1 MTKLLTRLFIKNYD
15 KPDDPAVRKK
25 YGTLS
30 SSVGIA
36 TNFILALI
44 KLIAGLLASSVA
56 IIADALNNLSDAGA
70 SVITLIS
77 FKLSAKPADKD
88 HPFGHARMEY
98 VASMIVSFLIMLVG
112 FELLSDS
119 FGSLISPDKAAKVEV
134 TLITFVILSVSIV
147 LKLWLGLFYLK
158 IGKTIDSSVIK
169 ATATDS
175 ITDSI
180 STVAVLAS
188 SIVIKL
194 TGWQIFDSIVGLA
207 VSVII
212 IVAGAKILNETKN
225 LILGEA
231 PVDEVVNNIMKIT
244 EEYPD
249 IIGVHDL
256 MVHNYGPHNFIASF
270 HAEVDGK
277 ADIYYLHDMID
288 NAERCVKER
297 LGIACTIHMDPIV
310 TDDETVLELKSFL
323 FETLSEAGLDFSIH
337 DFRTVIGTTHTN
349 LIFDVVLPF
358 ESEFTENEIIEKI
371 SNLIHAKRADCYCV
385 INVDRS

>member
-1 MTKLLTRLFIKNYD
+1 MTKLLTRIFIKNYD
-15 KPDDPAVRKK
+15 KPEDSTVRKK
-25 YGTLS
+25 YGTLA

-36 TNFILALI
+36 TNFLLALI
-44 KLIAGLLASSVA
+44 KLFAGILANSVA
-56 IIADALNNLSDAGA
+56 IIADALNNLSDSGA
-70 SVITLIS
+70 SLITLIS

-88 HPFGHARMEY
+88 HPFGHARLEY
-98 VASMIVSFLIMLVG
+98 VASMIVSFIIMLVG
-112 FELLSDS
+112 LELLMDS
-119 FGSLISPDKAAKVEV
+119 FGSIIKPDSSAKTEI
-134 TLITFVILSVSIV
+134 TAITFVILSISIV

-158 IGKTIDSSVIK
+158 IGKTIDSAVIK

-175 ITDSI
+175 ITDSV
-180 STVAVLAS
+180 STLAVLAS
-188 SIVIKL
+188 SIIIKL
-194 TGWQIFDSIVGLA
+194 TGWQMVDSIVGIA

-231 PVDEVVNNIMKIT
+231 PVKEVVENIMKIT

-256 MVHNYGPHNFIASF
+256 MVHNYGPRNFIASF

-277 ADIYYLHDMID
+277 TDIYYLHDMID
-288 NAERCVKER
+288 NAERSIKER
-297 LGIACTIHMDPIV
+297 LGIACTIHMDPIA

-323 FETLSEAGLDFSIH
+323 LGVLSDAGLDFSIH
-337 DFRTVIGTTHTN
+337 DFRTVVGTTHTN
-349 LIFDVVLPF
+349 LIFDLVLPF
-358 ESEFTENEIIEKI
+358 ESEYTEEEITEKI
-371 SNLIHAKRADCYCV
+371 TNLVREKRNDCYCV